1 MTEINLTD
9 PEITDYE
16 IYRFDEYIS
25 DICEYLKAYKD
36 DKIKSF
42 QHVCDSCRNDVMIR
56 FYPTNTGHPLRPLSE
71 FVDHIIDQIEGYD
84 CIAPLI
90 GTRCIP
96 FKPSNIIKVSLPK
109 IGSNGTESFIYEYGD
124 DTSPIS
130 KLVDYYGSLKQGDD
144 KMIALVYTKI
154 PNLGIVTSEI
164 LPYEVKYYKDAD
176 SWENVSIEFIDVFT
190 NKKCTFEFKGDEIM
204 GVNIKDN
211 TSEGAAFEQA
221 LAFANKE
228 KHKSVVRPKK
238 VDEKCDTPECVGST
252 PYVRVG
258 KDIYSLLEIKSI
270 PDCSPSITKS
280 KTSRPSKTDYYLGI
294 AKAVAQRGTCLR
306 RKFGAIIVKDDR
318 IVSTGYV
325 GAPRGRINC
334 CDRGKCF
341 RMENNIP
348 SGTRYELC
356 RSTHA
361 EMNAI
366 INASKEE
373 MEGATMYLV
382 GIENDGSYTK
392 NADCCSMCKRV
403 VINSGIE
410 KVIIATG
417 EGKHKCI
424 NVTEWITNDDSL
436 TLHEGY

>member
-1 MTEINLTD
+1 MKELKLTWSQD
-9 PEITDYE
+9 IC
-16 IYRFDEYIS
+16 IFDGYIS
-25 DICEYLKAYKD
+25 KICEYLKTHNDETLCQMFPHLY
-36 DKIKSF
+36 
-42 QHVCDSCRNDVMIR
+42 RNKQGITSLIPMMR
-56 FYPTNTGHPLRPLSE
+56 FYPTSHGHVLKPLGE

-238 VDEKCDTPECVGST
+238 VDETCNNHECVCST
-252 PYVRVG
+252 P
-258 KDIYSLLEIKSI
+258 
-270 PDCSPSITKS
+270 TKS
-280 KTSRPSKTDYYLGI
+280 KAPRPSKTDYYLDI

-424 NVTEWITNDDSL
+424 NVTEWIVNDDSL

>member
-1 MTEINLTD
+1 MFDINDKETIMKLID
-9 PEITDYE
+9 KRKPEELI
-16 IYRFDEYIS
+16 I
-25 DICEYLKAYKD
+25 
-36 DKIKSF
+36 
-42 QHVCDSCRNDVMIR
+42 
-56 FYPTNTGHPLRPLSE
+56 PL
-71 FVDHIIDQIEGYD
+71 
-84 CIAPLI
+84 
-90 GTRCIP
+90 
-96 FKPSNIIKVSLPK
+96 
-109 IGSNGTESFIYEYGD
+109 
-124 DTSPIS
+124 
-130 KLVDYYGSLKQGDD
+130 
-144 KMIALVYTKI
+144 
-154 PNLGIVTSEI
+154 
-164 LPYEVKYYKDAD
+164 
-176 SWENVSIEFIDVFT
+176 
-190 NKKCTFEFKGDEIM
+190 
-204 GVNIKDN
+204 
-211 TSEGAAFEQA
+211 
-221 LAFANKE
+221 
-228 KHKSVVRPKK
+228 
-238 VDEKCDTPECVGST
+238 
-252 PYVRVG
+252 YVRVG

-280 KTSRPSKTDYYLGI
+280 KASRPSKTDYYLGI

-424 NVTEWITNDDSL
+424 NVTEWIVNDDSL

>member
-56 FYPTNTGHPLRPLSE
+56 FYPTNTGHPLKSLGQ
-71 FVDHIIDQIEGYD
+71 FVNHIIDQIEGYD

-238 VDEKCDTPECVGST
+238 VDEKLDNHESVVKTRNC
-252 PYVRVG
+252 
-258 KDIYSLLEIKSI
+258 LL
-270 PDCSPSITKS
+270 
-280 KTSRPSKTDYYLGI
+280 YYERLNN
-294 AKAVAQRGTCLR
+294 
-306 RKFGAIIVKDDR
+306 IV
-318 IVSTGYV
+318 
-325 GAPRGRINC
+325 NC
-334 CDRGKCF
+334 CVFDCNLCKDTTFKTTDELLFVWLCSILNTIVMTKNTDVNLELIKNACERLHSNGNLTDVYDEIVRCIKA
-341 RMENNIP
+341 I
-348 SGTRYELC
+348 ELC
-356 RSTHA
+356 
-361 EMNAI
+361 
-366 INASKEE
+366 
-373 MEGATMYLV
+373 G
-382 GIENDGSYTK
+382 
-392 NADCCSMCKRV
+392 
-403 VINSGIE
+403 
-410 KVIIATG
+410 
-417 EGKHKCI
+417 
-424 NVTEWITNDDSL
+424 
-436 TLHEGY
+436 

>member
-1 MTEINLTD
+1 MKELKLIWSQD
-9 PEITDYE
+9 ICIFDGYITK
-16 IYRFDEYIS
+16 
-25 DICEYLKAYKD
+25 ICEYLKTHNDETLCQMFPHLY
-36 DKIKSF
+36 
-42 QHVCDSCRNDVMIR
+42 RNKQVIAPLIPMMR
-56 FYPTNTGHPLRPLSE
+56 FYPTSHGHVLKPLGE
-71 FVDHIIDQIEGYD
+71 FVDHIVDQIEHYIEMMD
-84 CIAPLI
+84 KIPLPYM
-90 GTRCIP
+90 IP
-96 FKPSNIIKVSLPK
+96 VLLPK
-109 IGSNGTESFIYEYGD
+109 IGTHGDEMLILVNNRSNNV
-124 DTSPIS
+124 IS
-130 KLVDYYGSLKQGDD
+130 KLLDYYVSLKQGDD
-144 KMIALVYTKI
+144 KMIALVYMKTQNGYVVSK
-154 PNLGIVTSEI
+154 I
-164 LPYEVKYYKDAD
+164 LPYEVKYYKDDD
-176 SWENVSIEFIDVFT
+176 SWTNVSIEFIDVFT

-228 KHKSVVRPKK
+228 KHKSAVRPKK
-238 VDEKCDTPECVGST
+238 VDEKLDNRECVCST
-252 PYVRVG
+252 P
-258 KDIYSLLEIKSI
+258 
-270 PDCSPSITKS
+270 TKS
-280 KTSRPSKTDYYLGI
+280 KASRPSKTDYYLDI

-325 GAPRGRINC
+325 GAPRGRVNC

>member
-1 MTEINLTD
+1 MKELKLTWSQD
-9 PEITDYE
+9 ICIFDGYITK
-16 IYRFDEYIS
+16 
-25 DICEYLKAYKD
+25 ICEYLKIND
-36 DKIKSF
+36 DETLRQMFSHLYRHKQVIAPLIP
-42 QHVCDSCRNDVMIR
+42 MMR
-56 FYPTNTGHPLRPLSE
+56 FYSTSHGHVLKPLGE
-71 FVDHIIDQIEGYD
+71 FVDHIIDQIEHYIEMMD
-84 CIAPLI
+84 KIPLPYM
-90 GTRCIP
+90 IP
-96 FKPSNIIKVSLPK
+96 VLLPK
-109 IGSNGTESFIYEYGD
+109 IGTHGDEMLILVNNRSNNV
-124 DTSPIS
+124 IS
-130 KLVDYYGSLKQGDD
+130 KLLDYYGSLKQGDD
-144 KMIALVYTKI
+144 KMIALVYMKTQNGYVVSK
-154 PNLGIVTSEI
+154 I
-164 LPYEVKYYKDAD
+164 LPYEVKYYKDDD
-176 SWENVSIEFIDVFT
+176 SWTNVSIEFIDVFT

-238 VDEKCDTPECVGST
+238 VDEKLDTHESVEPT
-252 PYVRVG
+252 PT
-258 KDIYSLLEIKSI
+258 KIKA
-270 PDCSPSITKS
+270 
-280 KTSRPSKTDYYLGI
+280 SRPSKTDYYLGI

-325 GAPRGRINC
+325 GAPRGRVNC

-392 NADCCSMCKRV
+392 NADCCSMCKRT

-410 KVIIATG
+410 KVVIATG

-424 NVTEWITNDDSL
+424 NVTEWIVNDDSL

>member
-1 MTEINLTD
+1 MKELKLIWSQD
-9 PEITDYE
+9 ICIFDGYITK
-16 IYRFDEYIS
+16 
-25 DICEYLKAYKD
+25 ICEYLKTHNDNKVTQMFPHLY
-36 DKIKSF
+36 
-42 QHVCDSCRNDVMIR
+42 RNKQVIAPLIPMMR
-56 FYPTNTGHPLRPLSE
+56 FYPTSHGHVLKPFGE
-71 FVDHIIDQIEGYD
+71 FVDHIIDQIEHYIEMMD
-84 CIAPLI
+84 KIPLPYM
-90 GTRCIP
+90 IP
-96 FKPSNIIKVSLPK
+96 VLLPK
-109 IGSNGTESFIYEYGD
+109 IGTHGDEMLILVNNRSNNV
-124 DTSPIS
+124 IS
-130 KLVDYYGSLKQGDD
+130 KLLDYYVSLKQGDD
-144 KMIALVYTKI
+144 KMIALVYMKTQNGYVVSK
-154 PNLGIVTSEI
+154 I
-164 LPYEVKYYKDAD
+164 LPYEVKYYKDDD
-176 SWENVSIEFIDVFT
+176 SWTNVSIEFIDVFT

-238 VDEKCDTPECVGST
+238 VDEKCDTPESVCST
-252 PYVRVG
+252 P
-258 KDIYSLLEIKSI
+258 
-270 PDCSPSITKS
+270 TKS
-280 KTSRPSKTDYYLGI
+280 KASRPSKTDYYLGI

-424 NVTEWITNDDSL
+424 NVTEWIVNDDSL

>member
-1 MTEINLTD
+1 MKELKLTWSQD
-9 PEITDYE
+9 ICIFDGYITK
-16 IYRFDEYIS
+16 
-25 DICEYLKAYKD
+25 ICEYLKTHNDETLCQMFPHLY
-36 DKIKSF
+36 
-42 QHVCDSCRNDVMIR
+42 RNKQVIAPLIPMMR
-56 FYPTNTGHPLRPLSE
+56 FYPTSRGHVLKPLGE
-71 FVDHIIDQIEGYD
+71 FVDHIVDQIEGYD

-130 KLVDYYGSLKQGDD
+130 KLVDYYGSLKQDDD

-164 LPYEVKYYKDAD
+164 LPYEVKCYKDDD
-176 SWENVSIEFIDVFT
+176 SWTNVSIEFIDVFT
-190 NKKCTFEFKGDEIM
+190 NEKYTFEFKGDEIM

-238 VDEKCDTPECVGST
+238 VDEKLDTPESVCST
-252 PYVRVG
+252 P
-258 KDIYSLLEIKSI
+258 
-270 PDCSPSITKS
+270 TKS
-280 KTSRPSKTDYYLGI
+280 KAPRPSKTDYYLDI

-424 NVTEWITNDDSL
+424 NVTEWIANDDSL

>member
-1 MTEINLTD
+1 MKELKLTWSQD
-9 PEITDYE
+9 ICIFDGYITK
-16 IYRFDEYIS
+16 
-25 DICEYLKAYKD
+25 ICEYLKTHNDETLCQMFPHLY
-36 DKIKSF
+36 
-42 QHVCDSCRNDVMIR
+42 RNKQVIAPLVPMMR
-56 FYPTNTGHPLRPLSE
+56 FYPTSHGHVLKPLGE
-71 FVDHIIDQIEGYD
+71 FVDHIIDQIEHYIEMMD
-84 CIAPLI
+84 KIPLPYM
-90 GTRCIP
+90 IP
-96 FKPSNIIKVSLPK
+96 VLLPK
-109 IGSNGTESFIYEYGD
+109 IGTHGDEMLILVNNRSNNV
-124 DTSPIS
+124 IS
-130 KLVDYYGSLKQGDD
+130 KLLDYYGSLKQGDD
-144 KMIALVYTKI
+144 KMIALVYMKTQNGYVVSK
-154 PNLGIVTSEI
+154 I
-164 LPYEVKYYKDAD
+164 LPYEVKYYKDDD
-176 SWENVSIEFIDVFT
+176 SWTNVSIEFIDVLT

-238 VDEKCDTPECVGST
+238 VDETCDNHECVCST
-252 PYVRVG
+252 P
-258 KDIYSLLEIKSI
+258 
-270 PDCSPSITKS
+270 TKS
-280 KTSRPSKTDYYLGI
+280 KASRPSKTDYYLGI

-325 GAPRGRINC
+325 GAPRGRVNC

-392 NADCCSMCKRV
+392 NADCCSMCKRT

>member
-1 MTEINLTD
+1 MKELKLTWSQD
-9 PEITDYE
+9 ICIFDGYITK
-16 IYRFDEYIS
+16 
-25 DICEYLKAYKD
+25 ICEYLKTHNDETLCQMFPHLY
-36 DKIKSF
+36 
-42 QHVCDSCRNDVMIR
+42 RNKQVIAPLIPMMR
-56 FYPTNTGHPLRPLSE
+56 FYPTSHGHVLKPLGE
-71 FVDHIIDQIEGYD
+71 FVEHIIDQIEHYIEMMD
-84 CIAPLI
+84 KIPLPYM
-90 GTRCIP
+90 IP
-96 FKPSNIIKVSLPK
+96 VLLPK
-109 IGSNGTESFIYEYGD
+109 IGTHGDEMLILVNNRSNNV
-124 DTSPIS
+124 IS
-130 KLVDYYGSLKQGDD
+130 KLLDYYGSLKQGDD
-144 KMIALVYTKI
+144 KMIALVYMKTQNGYVVSK
-154 PNLGIVTSEI
+154 I
-164 LPYEVKYYKDAD
+164 LPYEVKYYKDDD
-176 SWENVSIEFIDVFT
+176 SWTNVSIEFIDVFT

-238 VDEKCDTPECVGST
+238 VDEKCDNRECVCST
-252 PYVRVG
+252 P
-258 KDIYSLLEIKSI
+258 
-270 PDCSPSITKS
+270 TKS
-280 KTSRPSKTDYYLGI
+280 KASRPSKTDYYLDI

-325 GAPRGRINC
+325 GAPRGRVNC

>member
-1 MTEINLTD
+1 MKELKLIWSQD
-9 PEITDYE
+9 ICIFDGYITK
-16 IYRFDEYIS
+16 
-25 DICEYLKAYKD
+25 ICEYLKTHNDETLCQMFPHLY
-36 DKIKSF
+36 
-42 QHVCDSCRNDVMIR
+42 RNKQVIAPLIPMMR
-56 FYPTNTGHPLRPLSE
+56 FYPTSRGHVLKPLGE
-71 FVDHIIDQIEGYD
+71 FVDHIVDQIEHYIEMMD
-84 CIAPLI
+84 KIPLPYM
-90 GTRCIP
+90 IP
-96 FKPSNIIKVSLPK
+96 VLLPK
-109 IGSNGTESFIYEYGD
+109 IGTHGDEMLILVNNRSNNV
-124 DTSPIS
+124 IS
-130 KLVDYYGSLKQGDD
+130 KLLDYYVSLKQGDD
-144 KMIALVYTKI
+144 KMIALVYMKTQNGYVVSKI
-154 PNLGIVTSEI
+154 S
-164 LPYEVKYYKDAD
+164 PYEVKYYKDDD
-176 SWENVSIEFIDVFT
+176 SWTNVSIEFIDVFT

-228 KHKSVVRPKK
+228 KHKSVVHPKK
-238 VDEKCDTPECVGST
+238 VDEKLDNRECVCST
-252 PYVRVG
+252 P
-258 KDIYSLLEIKSI
+258 
-270 PDCSPSITKS
+270 TKS
-280 KTSRPSKTDYYLGI
+280 KASRPSKTEYYLGI